1 MAQLIPPSEEADPGN
16 PSDPM
21 PALKPTRR
29 TPSFYK
35 RFRRLLIGSPLA
47 SEHMEHTLLPKRI
60 ALPVFAS
67 DAISSCAYATQE
79 IALVLGAAGLGVE
92 ASFAQYRSLT
102 IGVAFAII
110 LLLTIVATSY
120 WQTIFAYPGGG
131 GSYIVTKENVGK
143 RFKINWGLVAGASL
157 LIDYVLTVS
166 VSIAAGIQNLSGL
179 PFILQKLHLDV
190 NAQIVPLCILCIA
203 VLTLANLR
211 GLKESGAL
219 FAFFTY
225 GFVAMCLLIIA
236 INLVGTHFGWTPQL
250 AEIEQFR
257 SDYVGELAKTKR
269 LAEAASIGLLLHA
282 FSSGCTAM
290 TGVEAVSNGI
300 PAFKSPKSKNAAL
313 TLLAMAA
320 ILGSIFLGLS
330 ITAMQ
335 MKIVYFDGAASVID
349 QISGATFGKDGKFAF
364 LYILTQLLT
373 AGILVL
379 AANTA
384 FADFPRLASIMAH
397 DRFLPK
403 QFANLGDRLVFKN
416 GIGILGILAGLLIVA
431 FKGKVDNLIPLY
443 AVGVFLAFT
452 LSQTGMVIH
461 WFHEKQRGWQKKAV
475 INGIGATATLIV
487 LMTII
492 YEKFAVGAWIIVVL
506 IVVLYFVFNLIHNHY
521 LDVAQQLNMKHYH
534 PNRTPMTNT
543 VLLLVP
549 TLHRG
554 VMPALT
560 YARSLSSDCRAIH
573 IETDPERTPK
583 LREKWEHFGQDVPLV
598 ILNSPYRSLIEPVM
612 RYLDAV
618 QLERRNH
625 LVTVIVPEFVPTKKW
640 HALLHGNNGLLLKLR
655 LLARRDIVV
664 ANVRYYLQELEERP
678 GEDVL
683 HEDETV
689 NPPAHNEEQG
699 H

>member
-1 MAQLIPPSEEADPGN
+1 MPDPTLIEPESNALGNSSSQRSSRQKPS
-16 PSDPM
+16 
-21 PALKPTRR
+21 LIKRLRR
-29 TPSFYK
+29 F
-35 RFRRLLIGSPLA
+35 LIGSPLDT
-47 SEHMEHTLLPKRI
+47 EHMEHTLLNRLI

-79 IALVLGAAGLGVE
+79 ITLVLGAAGLGA
-92 ASFAQYRSLT
+92 ASAFDIYRKLT
-102 IGVAFAII
+102 VGVAFAII
-110 LLLTIVATSY
+110 VLLVIVATSY

-166 VSIAAGIQNLSGL
+166 VSVAAGIQNLSGL
-179 PFILQKLHLDV
+179 PFILSRFHLDV
-190 NAQIVPLCILCIA
+190 NAQLVPICILCIA
-203 VLTLANLR
+203 MLTLANLR

-219 FAFFTY
+219 FAVVTY
-225 GFVAMCLLIIA
+225 GFVVACLVIIA
-236 INLVGTHFGWTPQL
+236 VNLFGSHFGYVPQL
-250 AEIEQFR
+250 SEVNQIRGDYAAEF
-257 SDYVGELAKTKR
+257 AKTKH
-269 LAEAASIGLLLHA
+269 LVEAASLGLLLHA

-300 PAFKSPKSKNAAL
+300 PAFKEPKSRNAAL
-313 TLLAMAA
+313 TLLTMAA
-320 ILGSIFLGLS
+320 ILGTIFLGLS
-330 ITAMQ
+330 ITTMQ
-335 MKIVYFDGAASVID
+335 MKIVYFDGASSVID
-349 QISGATFGKDGKFAF
+349 QISGATFGKEGKYAF
-364 LYILTQLLT
+364 FYIATQLLT

-384 FADFPRLASIMAH
+384 FADFPRLASIMAK

-416 GIGILGILAGLLIVA
+416 GIGILGIFAGLLIIG

-461 WFHEKQRGWQKKAV
+461 WFHERQRGWRKKAI
-475 INGIGATATLIV
+475 INGIGAVATLIV
-487 LMTII
+487 LATIV

-506 IVVLYFVFNLIHNHY
+506 IVVLYLLFNMIHNHY
-521 LDVAQQLNMKHYH
+521 LSVAQQLNMKRYQ
-534 PNRTPMTNT
+534 PSSIPMTNT

-549 TLHRG
+549 SLHRG
-554 VMPALT
+554 IMPALT
-560 YARSLSSDCRAIH
+560 YAKSLSPDCRAIH
-573 IETDPERTPK
+573 IETSPERTPIM
-583 LREKWEHFGQDVPLV
+583 REKWEYYGQDVPLV
-598 ILNSPYRSLIEPVM
+598 ILNSKYRSLIGPIM
-612 RYLDAV
+612 QYLDAV

-640 HALLHGNNGLLLKLR
+640 HALLHGNNGLLLKLA

-683 HEDETV
+683 SEEETASPGTQ
-689 NPPAHNEEQG
+689 NGASSDH
-699 H
+699 